1 MEEVWNCHGKGCGG
15 AGCGRQSHARVGQS
29 LRDKGQDALP
39 GQGRREEKGK
49 TGISP
54 PLFPTSPCKG
64 IIQGMQDRASQ
75 PIPTKSQPITVVE
88 VKKPQE
94 SRGIRSPTLGR
105 SFPQGIFD
113 LQQNK
118 INTFF
123 KNTQIKYINV
133 LNPGS
138 IISSAWGNEFHFF
151 FVVFFL
157 SQRDETKPQ
166 MKRWNFPA

>member
-1 MEEVWNCHGKGCGG
+1 MQECGERGGKHGELPAGAREGSREVEEVWNCHGKGCGG

-49 TGISP
+49 SGISP

-64 IIQGMQDRASQ
+64 IIQGMQDGASQ

-123 KNTQIKYINV
+123 KKYTNKIHKCIK
-133 LNPGS
+133 S
-138 IISSAWGNEFHFF
+138 RFHYFIC
-151 FVVFFL
+151 L
-157 SQRDETKPQ
+157 G
-166 MKRWNFPA
+166 